1 MLSKLKKLIPQKLFV
16 WLQPIYH
23 YLMGALAALC
33 YGFPSRQLIVIGVT
47 GTTGKTTS
55 VYFLARLLSASG
67 YKAGYTSTA
76 QFDDGAREWL
86 NDKKMTMPGRFFL
99 QRSLRRMIKN
109 GCRAVVVETTS
120 QGIEQ
125 FRHRF
130 INYDLLVFTNL
141 YPEHIEAH
149 GNFENYKK
157 AKGKLFA
164 HLSTCGVKYLD
175 ENNRVVMGASGL
187 KKTELRRIKKT
198 IIVNGDDEYASYF
211 LSFAAE
217 RKVVYTLNSSLKTR
231 DLYYQDGDEIKP
243 EPEYL
248 VYEPLFSEASG
259 SRFKFNGEMCH
270 LPILGSYN
278 VFNAVSAL
286 SATHCLDIALSES
299 IDALSRIKVL
309 AGKMEKIEAGQ
320 SFTVLIDYAFE
331 PKALEA
337 LYQNL
342 DRIPHHRLI
351 HVLGSTGG
359 GRDQSRRPILG
370 KMAGEQADIV
380 IVTNEDPYDED
391 PQLIIDQVAI
401 GADHVGKVLNTDLY
415 KVLDRREAFRLAFKL
430 AEPSDLVLITG
441 KGAEQ
446 YICVADDKKI
456 PWDDR
461 WVAREELSKEP
472 VDKYSGM

>member
-1 MLSKLKKLIPQKLFV
+1 
-16 WLQPIYH
+16 
-23 YLMGALAALC
+23 MGALAALY

-99 QRSLRRMIKN
+99 QRSLRQMVKN

-130 INYDLLVFTNL
+130 INYDFLVFTNL

-149 GNFENYKK
+149 GNFENYKN

-164 HLSTCGVKYLD
+164 HLDTCKSKYLD
-175 ENNRVVMGASGL
+175 ENNKVVMSASGL
-187 KKTELRRIKKT
+187 KKTELRLIKKT

-211 LSFAAE
+211 LSFPAE
-217 RKVVYTLNSSLKTR
+217 RKVVYTLNPALKSSELIYR
-231 DLYYQDGDEIKP
+231 DGDEVKP
-243 EPEYL
+243 EPEFFR
-248 VYEPLFSEASG
+248 YEPLFSEAGG
-259 SRFKFNGEMCH
+259 SRFNLNGEMYH
-270 LPILGSYN
+270 LPVLGSYN

-286 SATHCLDIALSES
+286 CATLCLNILPAQSIEALG
-299 IDALSRIKVL
+299 RIKVL

-320 SFTVLIDYAFE
+320 PFTVLIDYAFE
-331 PKALEA
+331 PKAMEG

-342 DRIPHHRLI
+342 DRIAHNRLI
-351 HVLGSTGG
+351 HILGSAGG

-370 KMAGEQADIV
+370 KMAGKKADIV
-380 IVTNEDPYDED
+380 IVTDEDPYDED
-391 PQLIIDQVAI
+391 PQLIIDQVAV
-401 GADHVGKVLNTDLY
+401 GAEQVGKVLNKDLY
-415 KVLDRREAFRLAFKL
+415 KVLDRREAFRLAFNL

-446 YICVADDKKI
+446 YICVAGDKKI

-461 WVAREELSKEP
+461 RVAREELSK
-472 VDKYSGM
+472 